1 MSTLTAQTPP
11 RRTTWR
17 ELSKVIT
24 RRSNLKRTLT
34 IASVVG
40 TVFFSMNQLG
50 LVLSGRAT
58 TVVWLKIAMTYL
70 TPVCVSNFGIASA
83 THRADA

>member
-1 MSTLTAQTPP
+1 MNTLTAQTPP
-11 RRTTWR
+11 SWTTWR

-34 IASVVG
+34 IAFVVG
-40 TVFFSMNQLG
+40 TVFFAMNQLG
-50 LVLSGRAT
+50 LVLSGHAT

-70 TPVCVSNFGIASA
+70 TPVCVSSFGIASA
-83 THRADA
+83 THCASA

>member
-1 MSTLTAQTPP
+1 MYTLTDQTPP
-11 RRTTWR
+11 TWTTWR
-17 ELSKVIT
+17 ELVEVIT

-34 IASVVG
+34 MAFVVG
-40 TVFFSMNQLG
+40 TVFFSINQLG
-50 LVLSGRAT
+50 PILNGHAT

>member
-1 MSTLTAQTPP
+1 MTAPTPP
-11 RRTTWR
+11 GWTTWR
-17 ELSKVIT
+17 ELCQVVT
-24 RRSNLKRTLT
+24 CRSNLKRTLT
-34 IASVVG
+34 IAFVVG

-50 LVLSGRAT
+50 LVLNGHAT
-58 TVVWLKIAMTYL
+58 TSVWLKIAMTYL